1 MRGVLVRASIT
12 WRPRP
17 RVQRERSLTKTFTNA
32 DWVLNQN
39 KAIFRAFQ
47 WEIYGTRD
55 NFNVLTQKFNIYL
68 VQDSTTFSSCWNPWP
83 SGQQTGAIPTEPTGQ
98 RFIRYQR
105 LIKLF
110 SVSQLKLKIRYSLTL
125 VYHILNKT
133 SRQEKTQ
140 KLVKLTSW
148 TCLHVIS
155 FRFVGRNTYSRRA
168 SSPWGG

>member
-1 MRGVLVRASIT
+1 MRGVHVRASVT

-17 RVQRERSLTKTFTNA
+17 RIQREHSVTKTFTNA

-47 WEIYGTRD
+47 WEIYETRD
-55 NFNVLTQKFNIYL
+55 NFNVSNSTFVHKNLTFIQSKT
-68 VQDSTTFSSCWNPWP
+68 STTFSSCWNPWP
-83 SGQQTGAIPTEPTGQ
+83 TGQQTEAIPTEPTGQ

-110 SVSQLKLKIRYSLTL
+110 SVSQLKLKISYSLTL
-125 VYHILNKT
+125 VYNVLNKR
-133 SRQEKTQ
+133 SRQERTQ

-155 FRFVGRNTYSRRA
+155 FGFVGRTRIA
-168 SSPWGG
+168 G